1 MVDTRRLAIVAVV
14 GIVIVLLIGLAWW
27 LSQERLSGYNTEVAD
42 VKVYREPTGIYAEYF
57 TGEIVKTE
65 FSVIGPK
72 ITVKKEANGQNKT
85 FYLSNDAVIWLG
97 LIIEDKGIK
106 GDSSVGFDDLKKG
119 QRVAV
124 FIRKGAGNKSD
135 HIHILDR

>member
-1 MVDTRRLAIVAVV
+1 MVDKKRLAIVIAVV
-14 GIVIVLLIGLAWW
+14 ILIALVIGLAWW
-27 LSQERLSGYNTEVAD
+27 FSRERLPGYNTEVVD
-42 VKVYREPTGIYAEYF
+42 EKVYREPTGIYAEYF

-72 ITVKKEANGQNKT
+72 ITVKRESDGQSRT

-97 LIIEDKGIK
+97 LVIEDNGIK
-106 GDSSVGFDDLKKG
+106 GEEKAGFGDLKKG

-124 FIRKGAGNKSD
+124 FIGKGNKSD
-135 HIHILDR
+135 HIHILVR